1 MRNVILVLTN
11 SEDGLHSDVVISKLT
26 ESGENVFR
34 FDVDKFSRGE
44 ATITFSPSPEYDG
57 CIISNSNDSIRVKD
71 IKSIWYRRPN
81 HFNLPIKDPV
91 QRDYAEKEVRLFL
104 DAVWSLLEQQ
114 EHIFFLS
121 RPSSIEK
128 ARRKLLQLDFAK
140 QCGMQIPRTI
150 ITNDPKKVRIFHKS
164 CPNGMIFKAVNYEF
178 LNYGEKSYNV
188 PTTLITPEHLR
199 KIDIIRKTP
208 AIFQELIQK
217 KYELR
222 ITVVGK
228 KIFPVKIDSQSN
240 PLTIVDWR
248 NPLCIEHLGYS
259 MTTIDPRI
267 ETFCLEMLR
276 NFNLQFGAFDFIID
290 REEELY
296 FLEVNP
302 NGQWY
307 WLEDTA
313 GVLISDAIT
322 DILKTERRRET

>member
-11 SEDGLHSDVVISKLT
+11 SEDGLHSDVVISKLIK
-26 ESGENVFR
+26 SGEDVFR
-34 FDVDKFSRGE
+34 FDVDRFSRGE
-44 ATITFSPSPEYDG
+44 ATITFSSSPKHGE
-57 CIISNSNDSIRVKD
+57 CIISNENDSIRVKD

-81 HFNLPIKDPV
+81 HFNLPIKDRV

-104 DAVWSLLEQQ
+104 DSVWSLLEKQ
-114 EHIFFLS
+114 ERIFFLS
-121 RPSSIEK
+121 RPSSIER
-128 ARRKLLQLDFAK
+128 ARRKLLQIDFAE
-140 QCGMQIPRTI
+140 QYGMQIPRTI
-150 ITNDPKKVRIFHKS
+150 ITNSPEKVRIFYGS
-164 CPNGMIFKAVNYEF
+164 CPEGMIFKAVNYEF

-188 PTTLITPEHLR
+188 PTTLITPEQFKR
-199 KIDIIRKTP
+199 IDLVRKTP

-228 KIFPVKIDSQSN
+228 RIFPVKIDSQSN

-248 NPLCIEHLGYS
+248 NPLCIEHLNYS
-259 MTTIDPRI
+259 ITNIDSRI

-276 NFNLQFGAFDFIID
+276 NFNLQFGAFDFIVD
-290 REEELY
+290 KKKKLY

-307 WLEDTA
+307 WLEDMA
-313 GVLISDAIT
+313 GALISDAIA
-322 DILKTERRRET
+322 DILKEERR